1 METELRMEII
11 AAYGGTLAGRRHT
24 VSPESELPHPAGV
37 IHDALAEELR
47 APTHPDYLEA
57 LTVGFVQLASFLPD
71 AEACQVQDAED
82 ALLSAR
88 DLIQEGTD
96 EAKERAVAMVQAI
109 PAGVPDIQRRVR
121 ERMEAR
127 LKEAEGLM
135 RGEPRDEAGDEA
147 P

>member
-1 METELRMEII
+1 METGARLDII
-11 AAYGGTLAGRRHT
+11 AAYGNALAGRRHS
-24 VSPESELPHPAGV
+24 VSAESELPHPMGV
-37 IHDALAEELR
+37 IHDALAHELK

-71 AEACQVQDAED
+71 AEAHQVQHAED
-82 ALLSAR
+82 VLLGAR
-88 DLIQEGTD
+88 DLIQEGTP
-96 EAKERAVAMVQAI
+96 EARDRAVEMVKEI
-109 PAGVPDIQRRVR
+109 PEDVPAIQRRVR

-135 RGEPRDEAGDEA
+135 RGGREGEAGDGT